1 MAQAIR
7 QIGLRLLVLVLRLVV
22 RPAPSGWR
30 PSARPP
36 SLRGR

>member
-30 PSARPP
+30 RSDRPS
-36 SLRGR
+36 SLDGT